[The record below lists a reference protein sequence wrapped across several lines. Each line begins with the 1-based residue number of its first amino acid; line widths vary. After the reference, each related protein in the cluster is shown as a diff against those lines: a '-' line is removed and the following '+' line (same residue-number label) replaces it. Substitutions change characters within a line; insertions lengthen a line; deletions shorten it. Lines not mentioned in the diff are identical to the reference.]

1 MAFTVGLQF
10 SLCLQQIVIT
20 NQALVEVAA
29 GHAVITA
36 GLACVRSLIQIMPIS
51 ANTGRILRINHFQAV
66 DGAGLT
72 VCVEKSLDLAEPSG
86 ALLDAELVIDY
97 GTVSTVVTNILKL
110 HLKCDKSESHTQIG
124 KFVHY
129 TKIGLT

>member
-1 MAFTVGLQF
+1 
-10 SLCLQQIVIT
+10 
-20 NQALVEVAA
+20 
-29 GHAVITA
+29 
-36 GLACVRSLIQIMPIS
+36 MPIS

-86 ALLDAELVIDY
+86 ALLNAELVVIDY

-110 HLKCDKSESHTQIG
+110 HLKCDKSESHAKVG
-124 KFVHY
+124 KFVHN